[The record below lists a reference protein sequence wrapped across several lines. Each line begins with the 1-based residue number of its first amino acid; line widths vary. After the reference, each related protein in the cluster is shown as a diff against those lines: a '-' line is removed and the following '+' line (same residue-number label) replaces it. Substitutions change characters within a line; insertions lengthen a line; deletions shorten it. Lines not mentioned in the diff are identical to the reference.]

1 MRLRLLVATC
11 IASSIVGTAVS
22 AADLQLG
29 PLAPRM
35 AFAAPPYAWTG
46 LYFGGNVGYGWAR
59 HESETAFEGALA
71 GGRTAIGFGAVDLS
85 FTTANSSGDLKGLI
99 AGAQVG
105 FNWQAGIWVFGL
117 ELDGQWSGQQQ
128 SLAVECST
136 DRCTG
141 SHDVRLRSLVTA
153 RGRAGVAFDRVLV
166 YGTVGGAWANLRDD
180 LALTVN
186 AVTAN
191 FLSISDTAFGW
202 TAGAGVEV
210 AFWDNWSARLEF
222 LHVNIKDVNADA
234 AIPGIIGAGVAIQTA
249 NFHDNIVR
257 VGVNYRFGPGMSPHL
272 PPPIYSAAPRGYL
285 AGGVDATQ
293 PAYVDARPPA
303 YRAGVEPKRRTETER
318 SVARVRTPRA
328 APPFD
333 ESDMVDPDLTGSPT
347 AEANPKPRSTEWRDS
362 ESGELTRL
370 HRIMQICRGC

>member
-1 MRLRLLVATC
+1 MT
-11 IASSIVGTAVS
+11 
-22 AADLQLG
+22 
-29 PLAPRM
+29 
-35 AFAAPPYAWTG
+35 FAPPPFNWTG

-59 HESETAFEGALA
+59 HESETSFEGPVA
-71 GGRTAIGFGAVDLS
+71 GGPTAIGIGAVDLS

-128 SLAVECST
+128 SGAIECST
-136 DRCTG
+136 GLCTG

-153 RGRAGVAFDRVLV
+153 RARAGVAFDRVLA

-202 TAGAGVEV
+202 TAGAGVEL

-222 LHVNIKDVNADA
+222 LHVNIKDFNAEA
-234 AIPGIIGAGVAIQTA
+234 AIPGIIGAGVAIQSA

-285 AGGVDATQ
+285 AGGVDAIA
-293 PAYVDARPPA
+293 PAYVDAQPPT
-303 YRAGVEPKRRTETER
+303 YRAAGVEGKRRADPER
-318 SVARVRTPRA
+318 SVARVRTPRP
-328 APPFD
+328 APPPS
-333 ESDMVDPDLTGSPT
+333 EASDLVDVEQTGSNI
-347 AEANPKPRSTEWRDS
+347 AEADLKPRSKELRDS
-362 ESGELTRL
+362 ETGELTRL